1 MNPYMMNRE
10 DVAAIGIDLQENLM
24 PAMAGQEEVEANTVK
39 FLEGLKVFG
48 IPRIFSQQYTR
59 GLGETIA
66 SVKAAAGE
74 DATFIEKRSFSAMKV
89 EGFPE
94 AVKDTGK
101 KTIMIFGVESH
112 VCMMQTSFDLL
123 AAGYEVYVISDCCTS
138 RRTDDH
144 QEAMNRLGAAGAT
157 VTTYEAALFELL
169 VTSESPDFKA
179 ISNIVK

>member
-1 MNPYMMNRE
+1 MLFRSPASGPDTSDRADRAGRRGPDRGRGRRRESLRDHANPRPT
-10 DVAAIGIDLQENLM
+10 GM
-24 PAMAGQEEVEANTVK
+24 PAP
-39 FLEGLKVFG
+39 L
-48 IPRIFSQQYTR
+48 
-59 GLGETIA
+59 
-66 SVKAAAGE
+66 
-74 DATFIEKRSFSAMKV
+74 ATPSTSFSAMKA
-89 EGFPE
+89 EGFPK